1 MAQPKVRAA
10 AVMGAS
16 FTKRAPTD
24 GVFILPPLVSNPS
37 DSTAVVSAT
46 LFL

>member
-16 FTKRAPTD
+16 LTKRAPTD
-24 GVFILPPLVSNPS
+24 ALFILPPS
-37 DSTAVVSAT
+37 SAT
-46 LFL
+46 LAIAVPCRMIAR